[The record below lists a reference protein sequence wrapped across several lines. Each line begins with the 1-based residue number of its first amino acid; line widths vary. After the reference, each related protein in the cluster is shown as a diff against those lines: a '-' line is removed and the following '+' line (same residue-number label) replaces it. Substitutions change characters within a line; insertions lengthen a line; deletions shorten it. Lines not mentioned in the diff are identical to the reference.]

1 MRVNEQNGDLGLLVC
16 FATNASAIYFT
27 KEQYVVFTV
36 CDGGLLLLL
45 FFLFFFFK
53 YFLTTYIMIGHVIG
67 IVRNMFSRY
76 ICIFMCFLYLSYVS
90 QHLYCYE

>member
-45 FFLFFFFK
+45 FFLFFF
-53 YFLTTYIMIGHVIG
+53 L
-67 IVRNMFSRY
+67 N
-76 ICIFMCFLYLSYVS
+76 IF
-90 QHLYCYE
+90 

>member
-36 CDGGLLLLL
+36 CDGGLLLLF
-45 FFLFFFFK
+45 FFLFYFFLIFSDH
-53 YFLTTYIMIGHVIG
+53 IHNDRA
-67 IVRNMFSRY
+67 RNRNRT
-76 ICIFMCFLYLSYVS
+76 
-90 QHLYCYE
+90 